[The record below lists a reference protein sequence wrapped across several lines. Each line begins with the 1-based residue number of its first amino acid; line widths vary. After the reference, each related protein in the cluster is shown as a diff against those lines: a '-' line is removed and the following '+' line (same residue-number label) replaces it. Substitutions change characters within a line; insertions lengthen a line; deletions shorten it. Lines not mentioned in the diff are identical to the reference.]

1 MTVDPAALLLAR
13 IRACGYVDQP
23 EAGSALAEAARVAAA
38 SDRRLG
44 EVEVS
49 PTRTIVVKGWLDDAA
64 PNPAVHPSAPA
75 PTVSPV
81 SNLVWAACLG
91 AAWPDPALDPFPGRR
106 FSRRAVLTICTDL
119 GADRNTVVAA
129 LDTTLPG
136 IGLVRWTG
144 AQGTLG
150 PAAAAPPAT
159 GAFMTVCPNR
169 QLPARPRRVP
179 MSRSPARH
187 LRRPQQACG
196 GWPLRR
202 EHRQATSTTRSA

>member
-1 MTVDPAALLLAR
+1 MTHGQAEANPWTGNMTVDPAALLLAR

-150 PAAAAPPAT
+150 PAAAAPPAPT
-159 GAFMTVCPNR
+159 P
-169 QLPARPRRVP
+169 PVP
-179 MSRSPARH
+179 SPGCCRS
-187 LRRPQQACG
+187 
-196 GWPLRR
+196 
-202 EHRQATSTTRSA
+202 